1 MDAHVTNG
9 LIKTACMK
17 CIVCIGILYDFIGA
31 REKSAT
37 NLTAHKSLAVQRGH
51 LHH

>member
-1 MDAHVTNG
+1 MHTHVTND
-9 LIKTACMK
+9 LIKTACMM
-17 CIVCIGILYDFIGA
+17 CIVCILYNFIGA

-51 LHH
+51 PHH